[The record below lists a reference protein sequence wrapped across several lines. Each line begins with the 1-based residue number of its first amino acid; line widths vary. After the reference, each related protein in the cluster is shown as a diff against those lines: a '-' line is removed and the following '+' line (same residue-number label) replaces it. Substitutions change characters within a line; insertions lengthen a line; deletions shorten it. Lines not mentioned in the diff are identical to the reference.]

1 MTPAGAPNRLTPPK
15 TELRYVHRPSQG
27 RRPAVNVS
35 PLKLWQRFP
44 AVWSLLV
51 HRPPPSSS
59 LSNDAPCALHC
70 GITALVTRRVHTAG
84 CVTTT
89 SLWLPLWRLVQPAT
103 YSVIIIIIIII
114 GVVVVVVGN
123 GLEVDTSTIDLKM
136 NVILGLVFFFNLNQ
150 HLFKRTHVYL

>member
-59 LSNDAPCALHC
+59 SLSNDAPCALHC

-89 SLWLPLWRLVQPAT
+89 SLWLPVWRLVQPAT
-103 YSVIIIIIIII
+103 YSVIIIIIII
-114 GVVVVVVGN
+114 GVVVVGN

-136 NVILGLVFFFNLNQ
+136 NVILGYFFFNLNQ

>member
-84 CVTTT
+84 YVTTT

-103 YSVIIIIIIII
+103 YSVIIII
-114 GVVVVVVGN
+114 GVVGN

-136 NVILGLVFFFNLNQ
+136 NVILGYFFLNLNQ

>member
-59 LSNDAPCALHC
+59 SLSNDAPCALHC

-89 SLWLPLWRLVQPAT
+89 SLWLPVWRLVQPAT
-103 YSVIIIIIIII
+103 YSVIIIIIII
-114 GVVVVVVGN
+114 GVVGN

-136 NVILGLVFFFNLNQ
+136 NVILGYFFLK
-150 HLFKRTHVYL
+150 FKSTFV

>member
-59 LSNDAPCALHC
+59 SLSNDAPCALHC

-89 SLWLPLWRLVQPAT
+89 SLWLPVWRLVQPAT

-114 GVVVVVVGN
+114 GVVVVGN
-123 GLEVDTSTIDLKM
+123 GLEVATSTIDLKM
-136 NVILGLVFFFNLNQ
+136 NVILGYFFFK
-150 HLFKRTHVYL
+150 FKSTFV